1 MAFTTLSHYIDLAWL
16 REAYRLTRKDG
27 AVGIDRQTAHDY
39 AQNLEA
45 NLQSLLDRAKSG
57 SYRAP
62 PVRRVHIPKG
72 GSTTETRPIGIPTLA
87 AYCTSFNER

>member
-1 MAFTTLSHYIDLAWL
+1 MAFTTLAHHMGMDWL
-16 REAYRLTRKDG
+16 REAYNRARKDG
-27 AVGIDRQTAHDY
+27 SSGIDNQSAKDY
-39 AQNLEA
+39 AEHLEG

-72 GSTTETRPIGIPTLA
+72 DGSATRPIGIPPLRTRCCKELW
-87 AYCTSFNER
+87 